1 MKKNIWIWNHYATG
15 MFNNRGGRHYWF
27 AENLI
32 KKGYK
37 PTIFCANTYHNS
49 PSIIE
54 VGNKKYAADVAD
66 GIPFVF
72 VKTSPYSGNGI
83 KRIKNMVGFYKNL
96 FSVSKEYS
104 RIYGKPNVILASSVH
119 PLTLVAGIKIAK
131 EFGIP
136 CICEVRDL
144 WPESLVAYKIVKENN
159 PILKLLY
166 VGERWI
172 YKKADKLVFT
182 VEGGKD
188 YIIDKGWDKEHGG
201 PIDINKVYHINNGVD
216 LEEFNYNKEHYILDD
231 KDLKD
236 KTTFKVVYAGSIRR
250 VNNLSIILETAK
262 LIKNPK
268 IKFLIWGDGDE
279 MVFLQRRCQD
289 EGISNL
295 VFKGRVD
302 KKFIPYILSHADANL
317 LHFEAT
323 SIMRYGMS
331 ANKLFDY
338 FAAKKPIVSDVKTN
352 YDLIL
357 KYNLGVVAE
366 DQTPEKIKEAIE
378 RVSNMTTKER
388 IVLKDNLHR
397 AALDYDFKNLT
408 DKLINIIG

>member
-1 MKKNIWIWNHYATG
+1 M
-15 MFNNRGGRHYWF
+15 
-27 AENLI
+27 
-32 KKGYK
+32 
-37 PTIFCANTYHNS
+37 
-49 PSIIE
+49 
-54 VGNKKYAADVAD
+54 
-66 GIPFVF
+66 
-72 VKTSPYSGNGI
+72 
-83 KRIKNMVGFYKNL
+83 
-96 FSVSKEYS
+96 
-104 RIYGKPNVILASSVH
+104 
-119 PLTLVAGIKIAK
+119 
-131 EFGIP
+131 
-136 CICEVRDL
+136 
-144 WPESLVAYKIVKENN
+144 
-159 PILKLLY
+159 
-166 VGERWI
+166 
-172 YKKADKLVFT
+172 
-182 VEGGKD
+182 
-188 YIIDKGWDKEHGG
+188 
-201 PIDINKVYHINNGVD
+201 
-216 LEEFNYNKEHYILDD
+216 
-231 KDLKD
+231 
-236 KTTFKVVYAGSIRR
+236 
-250 VNNLSIILETAK
+250 SIILETAK